1 MGRARMKDSCGLT
14 SIQRLVDQIF
24 LVTKDIQALD
34 KMSLDELDCIELRL
48 QRAAASLR
56 GYRNSRLAVHRVPP
70 EVMTHIFSLTQSSF
84 PSFFPWTAEDFHD
97 LANSRRWLDL
107 LGVCRRWRGIIAM
120 SPQLWSAIDH
130 EADIDTYVKRSQ
142 FAPFSVNLLRE
153 TPFKEASIST
163 LDILAVHRRRLSQL
177 HFEMSDD
184 PGHLNHRF
192 LTHSVPELISLS
204 IDRATSATT
213 ILPAIFGGRMPKLRQ
228 LTLSRVSSWPTGYF
242 HDLTH
247 LALSSQSYSD
257 RPSTSIFLDFIEH
270 SLRLEVITLEGAG
283 PSKDEVDDFPPVAT
297 GRMISLSS
305 LKELNLSSPFPAF
318 AVARL
323 LSHLSIPANAQLHII
338 SMNPLLEFDDNVA
351 SFLPSNISHLQNLDI
366 IEECVISRMKSD
378 VSLVPTSP
386 HHFAISNSKLQL
398 HTSFSSDQ
406 FTPFCD
412 RYPLINVVK
421 LSIFDASIIHDGIG
435 QIGVDQWKELLV
447 RLPSLTTL
455 NISNMYGTTPLTNNI
470 LTALESDDN
479 KYFLCPLLQSLHIDE
494 EYTMP
499 TLRLFGFLT
508 ERSEQGKKLRQLTV
522 SYRNH
527 ALPGSISPAN
537 PYLSA
542 FTKADAEKVGKHVG
556 EMIFLPHETVIDRI
570 YYPGFGSAYVRMF
583 KRLNIGWTPT
593 T

>member
-1 MGRARMKDSCGLT
+1 MT
-14 SIQRLVDQIF
+14 
-24 LVTKDIQALD
+24 
-34 KMSLDELDCIELRL
+34 LDELDCIELRL

-56 GYRNSRLAVHRVPP
+56 GYRNSRLAVHRVPL
-70 EVMTHIFSLTQSSF
+70 ELMTNIFLLTQSSL
-84 PSFFPWTAEDFHD
+84 PSFFSWTAEQFQDV
-97 LANSRRWLDL
+97 ASSRRWLDL
-107 LGVCRRWRGIIAM
+107 LCVCRRWRGIIAM

-130 EADIDTYVKRSQ
+130 EADIDSYVKRSQ
-142 FAPFSVNLLRE
+142 LAPFSVNLLRE
-153 TPFKEASIST
+153 RLPEEVSIST
-163 LDILAVHRRRLSQL
+163 LDVLAVHRRRLSQL
-177 HFEMSDD
+177 HFKMSDD

-192 LTHSVPELISLS
+192 MTRSVPELVSLS
-204 IDRATSATT
+204 IDPMASGTT
-213 ILPAIFGGRMPKLRQ
+213 VLPPIFGGRMPKLRQ
-228 LTLSRVSSWPTGYF
+228 LTLSRFSSWPTGYF
-242 HDLTH
+242 HNLTH
-247 LALSSQSYSD
+247 LALCVQPYPD
-257 RPSTSIFLDFIEH
+257 RPSTSMFLDFIEH
-270 SLRLEVITLEGAG
+270 SPRLEVIIFEDAG
-283 PSKDEVDDFPPVAT
+283 PSKDEEEDLPPVLP
-297 GRMISLSS
+297 GRIVSLPA
-305 LKELNLSSPFPAF
+305 LKELNIGMIFPAF

-323 LSHLSIPANAQLHII
+323 LSHLSIPANAQLYII
-338 SMNPLLEFDDNVA
+338 SMTPLLDFDDDVA
-351 SFLPSNISHLQNLDI
+351 SLLPSDISRLRNLDN
-366 IEECVISRMKSD
+366 IEECVISRMKNDIS
-378 VSLVPTSP
+378 VPPVSP
-386 HHFAISNSKLQL
+386 HHFAVSNSKLQL

-421 LSIFDASIIHDGIG
+421 LSIFDASTIHNGIG

-455 NISNMYGTTPLTNNI
+455 NTSNMYGTTPLTNNI

-494 EYTMP
+494 EYAMP

-542 FTKADAEKVGKHVG
+542 FTKEDAEKVGKHVG